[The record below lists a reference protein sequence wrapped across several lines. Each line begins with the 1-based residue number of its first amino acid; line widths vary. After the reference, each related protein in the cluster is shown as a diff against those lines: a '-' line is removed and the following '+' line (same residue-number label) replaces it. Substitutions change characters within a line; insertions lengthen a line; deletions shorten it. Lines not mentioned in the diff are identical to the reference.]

1 MIPLPQYFVLANHKA
16 LTASCMSWGSHPDVF
31 GWCHAARHV
40 HAALARVAPNVTY
53 KARNEPKVIA
63 TKTKTTKQEQ
73 NITGRRGSRENH
85 QLSQP

>member
-1 MIPLPQYFVLANHKA
+1 MVSRRK
-16 LTASCMSWGSHPDVF
+16 TR
-31 GWCHAARHV
+31 ARGTRTRGPKRD
-40 HAALARVAPNVTY
+40 L
-53 KARNEPKVIA
+53 ARNEPKVIA